1 VDVGDAVGVSVGVA
15 EGDCVAFG
23 NVGTSVGVV
32 VGVWLGRAVGINVAA
47 IEGENVDGLQVRWA
61 IA

>member
-1 VDVGDAVGVSVGVA
+1 MGISVGVA